1 MTDIHFKRGS
11 TLPVYTVKL
20 CRPDAETQ
28 PLPLAGASVRLLAR
42 SKYSSDIILDQILEV
57 IDVATAE
64 CQLTRTKDDFPQC
77 ADCRAEIIVTF
88 GNGDVLIMP
97 GTGYYNL
104 VIEESLI

>member
-20 CRPDAETQ
+20 YRPDAEAQ